1 MDTCHI
7 CIINCTYFAGKFSLS
22 SRKKEKG
29 KQLSMPDVTL
39 QGAIVWIVQVRWR
52 HVKFVVHVVHDFFHP
67 DLESEM
73 SSIYT

>member
-39 QGAIVWIVQVRWR
+39 QGAIVWIVQVRWC
-52 HVKFVVHVVHDFFHP
+52 HIKFDVQGTCTCSTCTRFFP
-67 DLESEM
+67 SRLRK
-73 SSIYT
+73 